1 MFKGHYNYLQAQNI
15 LKHHNQVL
23 SSSWFI
29 GAQWIPVV
37 FGLIGNVALIAIFRK
52 KDLRLRFNSLMLTLA
67 IFDLIYLCMQITQS
81 MAMYLKSFG
90 PYRPLVDKMDV
101 FSNTAFSLS
110 SFTAIA
116 ISIERYCKVC
126 RNM

>member
-1 MFKGHYNYLQAQNI
+1 MFRRRYNDLQAENI

-81 MAMYLKSFG
+81 MAMYLKEWK
-90 PYRPLVDKMDV
+90 LVHKMEV

>member
-1 MFKGHYNYLQAQNI
+1 MRQYIKISQYPF
-15 LKHHNQVL
+15 QVWR
-23 SSSWFI
+23 STWFI
-29 GAQWIPVV
+29 SVQWIAVV
-37 FGLIGNVALIAIFRK
+37 FGLIGNIALIAIFRK

-81 MAMYLKSFG
+81 MAVYLKEWK
-90 PYRPLVDKMDV
+90 LVHKMKV

-126 RNM
+126 HNM